1 MGRRRGGQWQFGR
14 TGLWVTTLIVTTAIV
29 NGFLSFFPFRLVSY
43 PITLNNSTLNAVLIS
58 VLAIGTLGIATSESS
73 LPRFFS
79 VVQDLWLLLELE
91 KLEQSLL
98 LKNIQL
104 CTRRH
109 QSLWSTPHIILFVSI
124 NNLERKL
131 FLLWKLHNSL
141 SEIFLLRKGL
151 LVGIHSNFPAALKG
165 LSLPSDVLL

>member
-1 MGRRRGGQWQFGR
+1 M
-14 TGLWVTTLIVTTAIV
+14 V
-29 NGFLSFFPFRLVSY
+29 LSSFPFRFVSS

-58 VLAIGTLGIATSESS
+58 VLAMGTLGIATSESS
-73 LPRFFS
+73 LAKFFFL
-79 VVQDLWLLLELE
+79 VLQDLWLLLQLE

-109 QSLWSTPHIILFVSI
+109 QNLQSTPHIILFVSI
-124 NNLERKL
+124 NNLARKL
-131 FLLWKLHNSL
+131 FLLWKVHSPL

-151 LVGIHSNFPAALKG
+151 LGIHSSLPAALKRPFPAIRHAAIRNFQT
-165 LSLPSDVLL
+165 SHEERNEQCCSAQCK